1 MPRFLPL
8 RSACACLA
16 LLAIPS
22 SLPQAKPAVNGSAAS
37 LPAGETLS
45 YSIEWRMIYAGSA
58 RLSFQRQKN
67 SGPPAWE
74 SNLHLESG
82 GLVSRLY
89 KIEDN
94 YHVDMLDQFC
104 ATGSV
109 FDAVEG
115 KRHHETKVTFDR
127 NSHKAVYLE
136 TDLLKHA
143 VIKSSDT
150 EIPACVSD
158 VIGGLYKLR
167 TVHLDPG
174 QSMQVPLSDG
184 KKTIS
189 AKVEAQEREEVET
202 KAGKFKT
209 IRYEAYIFNGTLFKK
224 NARLQFWMTDD
235 AAHLPVQLRA
245 RMPFP
250 IGTITFLLD
259 KDERI

>member
-8 RSACACLA
+8 RLSCACLA

-22 SLPQAKPAVNGSAAS
+22 SLPQAKPAVAGNAS
-37 LPAGETLS
+37 LPRGETLS
-45 YSIEWRMIYAGSA
+45 YSIEWRLIYAGSA
-58 RLSFQRQKN
+58 RLSFVQQKS
-67 SGPPAWE
+67 SGPPSWE
-74 SNLHLESG
+74 STLHLESG
-82 GLVSRLY
+82 GLVSKLY

-94 YHVDMLDQFC
+94 YRVDLQDQFC

-115 KRHHETKVTFDR
+115 KKHHETKVTFDR
-127 NSHKAVYLE
+127 AARKAVYLE

-143 VIKSSDT
+143 VIKSTDT
-150 EIPACVSD
+150 EIPGCVSD

-167 TVHLDPG
+167 TVLLEPG
-174 QSMQVPLSDG
+174 QSIQVALSDG
-184 KKTIS
+184 KKSVS

-209 IRYEAYIFNGTLFKK
+209 IRFEAYIFNGVLFKK
-224 NARLQFWMTDD
+224 NARLQFWVTDD
-235 AAHLPVQLRA
+235 ALRLPVQLRA

-250 IGTITFLLD
+250 IGTITFQLD
-259 KDERI
+259 KDERT

>member
-1 MPRFLPL
+1 MPRFLSL
-8 RSACACLA
+8 RLTCASLA

-22 SLPQAKPAVNGSAAS
+22 SLPQAKPAVAGSAAN
-37 LPAGETLS
+37 LPEGETLS

-58 RLSFQRQKN
+58 RLSFQQQK
-67 SGPPAWE
+67 SPGPPIWE

-82 GLVSRLY
+82 GLISKLY

-94 YHVDMLDQFC
+94 YRVDMLDQFC

-127 NSHKAVYLE
+127 NSRKAVYLE
-136 TDLLKHA
+136 TDLQKHT
-143 VIKSSDT
+143 VIKSADT

-158 VIGGLYKLR
+158 VIGALYKMR
-167 TVHLDPG
+167 TVHLEPG
-174 QSMQVPLSDG
+174 QSIQVPLSDG

-189 AKVEAQEREEVET
+189 AKVEAQEREEVDT

-209 IRYEAYIFNGTLFKK
+209 IRYEAYIFNGALFKK

-235 AAHLPVQLRA
+235 ATRLPVQLRA

-250 IGTITFLLD
+250 IGTITFVLD

>member
-1 MPRFLPL
+1 
-8 RSACACLA
+8 
-16 LLAIPS
+16 
-22 SLPQAKPAVNGSAAS
+22 
-37 LPAGETLS
+37 
-45 YSIEWRMIYAGSA
+45 
-58 RLSFQRQKN
+58 
-67 SGPPAWE
+67 
-74 SNLHLESG
+74 
-82 GLVSRLY
+82 
-89 KIEDN
+89 
-94 YHVDMLDQFC
+94 
-104 ATGSV
+104 
-109 FDAVEG
+109 
-115 KRHHETKVTFDR
+115 
-127 NSHKAVYLE
+127 VYLE
-136 TDLLKHA
+136 TDLLKHS
-143 VIKSSDT
+143 VIKSSDV

-174 QSMQVPLSDG
+174 QSIQVPLSDG